1 MPALKLDENN
11 DLAIENNNLVLID
24 GSDLVKQLII
34 QRLKTFLGEWFL
46 DKSVGIPYFQDI
58 LIKNPNANVVTTL
71 IKNEILKAEGV
82 IELDSFSTDFNDGA
96 RQLSIS
102 FSVRTED
109 GIIRI
114 NNFILGELV

>member
-1 MPALKLDENN
+1 MPALKLDDNN